1 MADGLATEVLL
12 PETEGEKEGG
22 REEIWRRKEAE
33 LSAPHFSFSPLFFLS
48 PLLLS
53 APPFTLYFF
62 YVFLLWLMERKW
74 KVRGEQEVKCFH

>member
-53 APPFTLYFF
+53 APPFTPLLFF
-62 YVFLLWLMERKW
+62 MSFFSGSWRESGRSEVNRK
-74 KVRGEQEVKCFH
+74 